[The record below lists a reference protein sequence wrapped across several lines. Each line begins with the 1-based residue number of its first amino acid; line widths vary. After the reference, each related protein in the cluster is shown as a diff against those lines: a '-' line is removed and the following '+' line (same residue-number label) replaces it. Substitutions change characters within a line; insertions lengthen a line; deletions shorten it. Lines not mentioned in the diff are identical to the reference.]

1 MSYLE
6 SLLDSTRR
14 RVAETRQKVTE
25 ATLEQRV
32 ASAAP
37 PRGFRQALRR
47 DDVSLIAEIKRA
59 TPRAGDLNVDLD
71 ARAMATAYKEGG
83 AAAISVLTEPD
94 YFKGSLEDLQAAQ
107 VVGLPVLLKD
117 FVVDPFQVYE
127 ARAWGA
133 DAVLLIVRILGDEL
147 RDLVALIRS
156 LSMDA
161 LVEVHTEADLD
172 RALECDADLI
182 GVNHRDLQTFEVDPD
197 RTAKLAP
204 RMPEGVT
211 IVGLSG
217 VSKRSDMET
226 LRDAGAAA
234 VLVGESVVTSTDPA
248 AKIRELLGRS

>member
-6 SLLDSTRR
+6 GLLESTRR
-14 RVAETRQKVTE
+14 RVDETRQKVTE
-25 ATLEQRV
+25 EALEQRV

-37 PRGFRQALRR
+37 ARGFRGALRG

-71 ARAMATAYKEGG
+71 AGSMANAYRDGG
-83 AAAISVLTEPD
+83 AAAVSVLTEPD
-94 YFKGSLEDLQAAQ
+94 YFKGSLEDLQAAEGA
-107 VVGLPVLLKD
+107 GLPVLLKD

-147 RDLVALIRS
+147 RELTTLIRS

-161 LVEVHTEADLD
+161 LVEVHDEADLD
-172 RALECDADLI
+172 RALECGADLI
-182 GVNHRDLQTFEVDPD
+182 GVNHRDLETFDVDPD

-204 RMPEGVT
+204 LMPDGVT
-211 IVGLSG
+211 VVGLSG
-217 VSKRSDMET
+217 VSTRAEMET

-234 VLVGESVVTSTDPA
+234 VLVGESVVTAPDPA